1 MRNNFFKV
9 LGLVGLAL
17 FLSCAAYA
25 DGTTASMV
33 FGTVNGAQD
42 GQYYVSP
49 YYGTMNGA
57 PVTLFCDDINN
68 EVTWNQGWTAN
79 VTSLASG
86 VFTNTRYGNPNV
98 NNGATTGLS
107 SNPYITNGSAQ
118 MLYGEAAWL
127 VTQFASNPSDYVT
140 LQHALWDLMTP
151 YAESTTFTNG
161 DADNKSVG
169 DWLALAGNG
178 YTSINPADFE
188 VLTNIG
194 CTPGTNTPC
203 LAYSGQVQEF
213 IVETPEPSSL
223 ALLVTGMLALML
235 LVIRRGRA

>member
-17 FLSCAAYA
+17 FLACAAYA
-25 DGTTASMV
+25 DGTPVNMV
-33 FGTVNGAQD
+33 FTGVNGVSD

-68 EVTWNQGWTAN
+68 EVTWGQTWTAN

-86 VFTNTRYGNPNV
+86 VFTNTRYGNGSINPNL
-98 NNGATTGLS
+98 GGT
-107 SNPYITNGSAQ
+107 NPQ
-118 MLYGEAAWL
+118 VLYEEAAWL
-127 VTQFASNPSDYVT
+127 VTQFASNSSDYVT

-151 YAESTTFTNG
+151 GAEPTNFTNG
-161 DADNKSVG
+161 DVDGISVAT
-169 DWLALAGNG
+169 WLQDANNHYG
-178 YTSINPADFE
+178 SINPADFE
-188 VLTNIG
+188 IVTNIG
-194 CTPGTNTPC
+194 P
-203 LAYSGQVQEF
+203 LAYTGQVQEF
-213 IVETPEPSSL
+213 IVQTPEPSSL